1 MTLARLREL
10 LPDHAKDLRLNLGSV
25 TSQSHLSEQQL
36 WGTVLAA
43 AIASRGR
50 TTLVALA
57 AEALEHLSAEA
68 ATAARTAAA
77 VMAMNNVYYRT
88 LHLLE
93 DASPDG
99 AEYSRLR
106 AGLRMNA
113 LANPGVDKVDFEL
126 WSLAVSA
133 VNGCGRCLAAHEREL
148 RGRGVAREVIQDAIR
163 VASVVHAVAVTIEA
177 AEISG
182 GVTAAV

>member
-1 MTLARLREL
+1 MAVARLREL

-25 TSQSHLSEQQL
+25 TGRSGLSKQQL
-36 WGTVLAA
+36 WGTVLAS

-50 TTLVALA
+50 TTLVELES
-57 AEALEHLSAEA
+57 EALEHLTSDA
-68 ATAARTAAA
+68 AAAARTAAA
-77 VMAMNNVYYRT
+77 LMAMNNVYYRT

-93 DASPDG
+93 DE
-99 AEYSRLR
+99 EYSRLR

-133 VNGCGRCLAAHEREL
+133 VNGCGRCLTAHEHEL
-148 RGRGVAREVIQDAIR
+148 RGRGVARETIQDAIR

-177 AEISG
+177 VETSSSVRPVPA
-182 GVTAAV
+182 TA

>member
-1 MTLARLREL
+1 MTVARLREL
-10 LPDHAKDLRLNLGSV
+10 LPDYARDLRLNLGSV
-25 TSQSHLSEQQL
+25 TSQSNLSPQQL

-50 TTLVALA
+50 TTLVELEP
-57 AEALEHLSAEA
+57 EALDHLSAESA
-68 ATAARTAAA
+68 AAARTAAA
-77 VMAMNNVYYRT
+77 VMAMNNIYYRS

-93 DASPDG
+93 DE
-99 AEYSRLR
+99 EYSRLR

-113 LANPGVDKVDFEL
+113 IANPGVDKVDFEL

-133 VNGCGRCLAAHEREL
+133 VNGCGRCLTAHEHEL
-148 RGRGVAREVIQDAIR
+148 RGRGVTREVIQDAIR

-177 AEISG
+177 LETSSG
-182 GVTAAV
+182 IGQIAVAV